1 MADGGGLASVLA
13 GAQIAAEKA
22 TDDAAAL
29 TLARSTAFHALSLIL
44 RALQAAMESDAM
56 EREPRGPS
64 WTEAVR
70 AALEDAITSKA
81 LAATVGWRLI
91 DFVVGWDGSRLRG
104 GGWLAA
110 GGGWSSGHA
119 DTTRSRLVSDSGAN
133 MAVQVPGRVLCV
145 SSRGS
150 PSLRHDEVVS
160 AAGGA

>member
-22 TDDAAAL
+22 TDDAEAL

-81 LAATVGWRLI
+81 LASTVGRRLI
-91 DFVVGWDGSRLRG
+91 DCMVGWDGSQLRG
-104 GGWLAA
+104 SGWLAA

-119 DTTRSRLVSDSGAN
+119 DTTPNPSRLRLRCAHGCASA
-133 MAVQVPGRVLCV
+133 
-145 SSRGS
+145 SSRA
-150 PSLRHDEVVS
+150 LRFQPWLTIS
-160 AAGGA
+160 TAR